1 MTGKKFLVAAVLS
14 AAVIS
19 GGTMAGTVSA
29 ADYPP
34 DALPPT
40 TVLATSSVGD
50 PGDPGDPIGLR
61 SPLANTGSSDTARV
75 MEIGGV
81 AIAAGA
87 GLLLVAKRRRRVAA
101 T

>member
-1 MTGKKFLVAAVLS
+1 MAGKKYFVAAALT

-19 GGTMAGTVSA
+19 GGTMTGTVSA

-34 DALPPT
+34 DATTPT
-40 TVLATSSVGD
+40 TVLTTTAD
-50 PGDPGDPIGLR
+50 PRDPGDPIGLR
-61 SPLANTGSSDTARV
+61 SPLANTGNSDTTRL

-87 GLLLVAKRRRRVAA
+87 GLLLVAKRRRRVA
-101 T
+101 TT